1 MIFIFLYFVYF
12 AVLALMVVSNW
23 LVFTKAGRPG
33 WAAIIPIYNTYIL
46 LKIAGKPGWWLIG
59 LFVPL
64 VDLIIWILIYD
75 GLAKNFGRGVGFTIG
90 LIFLPFI
97 FLPILAFGS
106 AEYVGKAKEIK
117 SQQEGGKA
125 GRPAR
130 RLPLYAIVAFIVVA
144 IVAIVVVVPIVVV
157 VLLPA
162 SSPESG
168 KVTVSIEAP
177 AAVSAGG
184 EFVATVNISGVKNF
198 DSAVYDVTYDPMV
211 LEVVAINGGTVNNTE
226 VPVDMW
232 DFIPSGEQGK
242 VRILNNIPGTPGVS
256 GLGYL
261 SEIRFKVVGASG
273 DTSGLGFVTQE
284 VSMADNAAKDIL
296 ATWVGDSITV
306 Q

>member
-1 MIFIFLYFVYF
+1 MILIFLYFVYF
-12 AVLALMVVSNW
+12 AVLALMIVSNW

-46 LKIAGKPGWWLIG
+46 LKVAGKPGWWLIG

-75 GLAKNFGRGVGFTIG
+75 GLAKNFGHGVGFTVG

-97 FLPILAFGS
+97 FLPILAFGR
-106 AEYVGKAKEIK
+106 AEYIGKAKEIK
-117 SQQEGGKA
+117 GQQEEGKA
-125 GRPAR
+125 GRPSR
-130 RLPLYAIVAFIVVA
+130 RWPLYAIAAFILVA
-144 IVAIVVVVPIVVV
+144 IVAIVVV
-157 VLLPA
+157 LLQPA

-177 AAVSAGG
+177 ATVSAGG

-273 DTSGLGFVTQE
+273 DTSGLGFVPQE